1 MTREKQYIKN
11 KTKTIT
17 RATHRKSKIF
27 ECDRKSLC
35 DLSTF
40 DCKLNKSKPLV
51 ILL

>member
-17 RATHRKSKIF
+17 RATH
-27 ECDRKSLC
+27 RKSLC